1 MCQVNLFIYEINHLW
16 LNVSVKNGN
25 SDAWCVD
32 QLSFFRKTEDGVR
45 DGQFGH
51 CKFDEV
57 WSDGEV
63 VLRKKDVSWHYYEAR
78 YWKHVYTDYSRIT
91 CDLTKPKSLLKSIT
105 YKLCDNASNTEMSA
119 TKFSATFV
127 NEYNNECTIALEKEK
142 SQFVSLDVTGDFLD
156 ILFKKNF
163 L

>member
-1 MCQVNLFIYEINHLW
+1 M
-16 LNVSVKNGN
+16 KNGN
-25 SDAWCVD
+25 SNAWCVD
-32 QLSFFRKTEDGVR
+32 QLSFFRKTEDGVQ

-51 CKFDEV
+51 CKFDEA
-57 WSDGEV
+57 WSDQEV
-63 VLRKKDVSWHYYEAR
+63 VLRNKDKFWYYMAS
-78 YWKHVYTDYSRIT
+78 YWKPVYTDYSRIT

-105 YKLCDNASNTEMSA
+105 YKLCDNASDSEMSA